1 MNRDYSLIHP
11 GRLEGEEQEE
21 NGKEEK
27 QDGMFLRLLRT
38 RNVLLSGEVNKAL
51 AERVVRQLLL
61 LEEDSDEPI
70 KVFIDSPGGDA
81 DAGYAIFDM
90 LRFVKPEVYTV
101 GMGLVAS
108 AGAIILLAAPKDHR
122 IGLPNS
128 HYLIH
133 QPLSGIRGVATE
145 IEIHARE
152 LEKLRVKINNLISEE
167 TGQDLSKVEK
177 DTDRDFW
184 MSADE
189 ANDYGLISSVITGR
203 DEMP

>member
-1 MNRDYSLIHP
+1 MNKDYSSP
-11 GRLEGEEQEE
+11 RLSGEEQPE
-21 NGKEEK
+21 NGQEEK
-27 QDGMFLRLLRT
+27 QEGMFLRLLRT
-38 RNVLLSGEVNKAL
+38 RNILLSGEVNKAL

-61 LEEDSDEPI
+61 LEEDSDDPI
-70 KVFIDSPGGDA
+70 RVFIDSPGGDA

-90 LRFVKPEVYTV
+90 LRFVKPDIYTI

-108 AGAIILLAAPKDHR
+108 AGAIILLAAPKERR

-152 LEKLRVKINNLISEE
+152 LEKLRVKINHLISGE
-167 TGQDLSKVEK
+167 TGQGLEKVEK

-189 ANDYGLISSVITGR
+189 AKEYGLISLVISGR
-203 DEMP
+203 AELP